1 MRGPRLNLGRKLGL
15 NLGRSV
21 AFRILAGLTVIGG
34 LAAATSVVAV
44 SLFSRF
50 HQGYEQIATAKVPGL
65 VAAAQLV
72 QQSGAVAAIAPALVA
87 AQDQTA
93 REAVMARMGDQ
104 IVRLEQLMARLIAHG
119 GAVRFADQPGGRT
132 DNGRAES
139 NRAENSRAENLADL
153 GELDRRKNELVGT
166 LLTLNSQV
174 RQQLALTAETSTR
187 AQALATLT
195 GRLGAAESQE
205 AEGAWTMELRA
216 GLPDAEAAE
225 RSREALERWRREL
238 TGAATTLLAA
248 LRADRDSQLDRLQ
261 ADTRTA
267 LDNAA
272 EALALLPAEQAA
284 RLEPLQRELVE
295 QAFGRSPL
303 FSLRE
308 AELSLQRSIKR
319 SAARNQAVSDQLVG
333 IVSDYFLAVEQDV
346 AHRSGEFERVI
357 RDGERAVIAMAVLS
371 ILGAAAIFAYIHR
384 NVVARLRRLRSAM
397 QAVETAGPA
406 GKLGPTPGL
415 MPGTMPDPLSHLDLP
430 AATPSGSRDE
440 IGEMARA
447 LSYFVTTI
455 RARESALA
463 DGERRLRTILEQS
476 PVGVSIGRA
485 DGTVA
490 FANAR
495 AAELAGRPLED
506 FVGSRHAL
514 ALPGASISRGGTGQD
529 WEAESGG
536 VLVRDAEVAVDRPDG
551 SRVWALQTLQRTSF
565 EGEPAVLA
573 WSYDIT
579 ARKQAEEAL
588 RSAKEQA
595 EIAARSKAEFLA
607 TMSHEIRT
615 PMNGV
620 LGMLELMALTP
631 LDEEQRTLVSTMRD
645 SGAALL
651 RIIDDILDLSKI
663 EAGKLELEELELR
676 PADLVEGVSDLLAPQ
691 AHQKGLALICAIDR
705 SVPDRLRGDSGRLR
719 QILFNLTGNA
729 IKFTDRGRVV
739 LRVGTAPPDNDAPD
753 DANPVRPDHV
763 RLHVAVE
770 DTGIGIGPEGQAR
783 LFQPFSQADSSTTR
797 RFGGT
802 GLGLAICTRLIERM
816 GGRIGVSSMP
826 GTGST
831 FWFTVELPRAPD
843 SLPSPSSTPLDG
855 LPVLVA
861 DEDEVQRAVLACYLE
876 QGGAAVTVSSS
887 VADAASKLGRG
898 GFGLLVTTTALAGRL
913 DPLAG
918 ACAPGL
924 PRLLLGDGRTAGGG
938 TAGGGAVASPHTAP
952 GATAGL
958 AAGLVQ
964 PVHRAALIRAA
975 ATLTGRAA
983 PDAAG
988 AEPACPP
995 PARGADSGAAAPGPA
1010 DSAGHGPILVAEDH
1024 PTNQQVVLRQLRRLG
1039 YAAELAADGEQALA
1053 AWRAGRHRLIVTDCH
1068 MPVMDGYELARR
1080 IRAEERDGRRR
1091 TSIVAMT
1098 ANALSGEMER
1108 CLAAGMDDYLAKPV
1122 TLAQL
1127 SQVLGRWL
1135 EAHPLPA
1142 EAPAPIPAPA
1152 AAEEALPVLDLD
1164 HVRETFGGM
1173 EGDGLD
1179 DGTLD
1184 MMDFFIETTRPTLER
1199 VRQALDTGDR
1209 EEARAAAHSA
1219 AGAARTA
1226 GAKALAAA
1234 CTALER
1240 AVVEGRETDMARHAQ
1255 AMAAAFPEVEKA
1267 ICALRHTKETVPSP
1281 EESMA

>member
-1 MRGPRLNLGRKLGL
+1 M
-15 NLGRSV
+15 

-119 GAVRFADQPGGRT
+119 GAVRFADQPGART
-132 DNGRAES
+132 DGRAGNSRAES
-139 NRAENSRAENLADL
+139 NRAENSRADL

-166 LLTLNSQV
+166 LLTLNAQV
-174 RQQLALTAETSTR
+174 RQQLALTAETSAR

-216 GLPDAEAAE
+216 GDQASLPDAEAAE
-225 RSREALERWRREL
+225 RSRAALERWRREL

-272 EALALLPAEQAA
+272 EALALLPAGQAA
-284 RLEPLQRELVE
+284 RLEPLQRELVD
-295 QAFGRSPL
+295 QASGRSPL
-303 FSLRE
+303 FALRE
-308 AELSLQRSIKR
+308 AELSLQRAIKR

-397 QAVETAGPA
+397 QAVETAEPD
-406 GKLGPTPGL
+406 KMPGL

-485 DGTVA
+485 DGSVA

-495 AAELAGRPLED
+495 AAELAGRPPED
-506 FVGSRHAL
+506 FIGSRHAL

-573 WSYDIT
+573 WSTDIT

-739 LRVGTAPPDNDAPD
+739 LRVGTAGPD
-753 DANPVRPDHV
+753 DADPAKPGHV

-816 GGRIGVSSMP
+816 GGRIGVTSVP
-826 GTGST
+826 GAGST
-831 FWFTVELPRAPD
+831 FWFTVELPRAPEA
-843 SLPSPSSTPLDG
+843 LPAPSSTPLDG

-876 QGGAAVTVSSS
+876 QGGATVTVSSS

-924 PRLLLGDGRTAGGG
+924 PRLLLGDGRTAGSGAAGG
-938 TAGGGAVASPHTAP
+938 GAAGGGAVASPHTASGVAA
-952 GATAGL
+952 GA

-975 ATLTGRAA
+975 ATLTGRTA

-988 AEPACPP
+988 AEPAYPP
-995 PARGADSGAAAPGPA
+995 PERNAGAAAPGPA

-1091 TSIVAMT
+1091 TPIVAMT

-1127 SQVLGRWL
+1127 SQMLVFWL
-1135 EAHPLPA
+1135 EARPLPLPLPA
-1142 EAPAPIPAPA
+1142 EAPAPAPIPAPA
-1152 AAEEALPVLDLD
+1152 AAEEVLPVLDLD

-1173 EGDGLD
+1173 DNGGLD

-1199 VRQALDTGDR
+1199 VRHALDAGDR

-1240 AVVEGRETDMARHAQ
+1240 AVVEGRETDAARHAQ
-1255 AMAAAFPEVEKA
+1255 TMAAAFPEVEKA

>member
-1 MRGPRLNLGRKLGL
+1 M
-15 NLGRSV
+15 

-87 AQDQTA
+87 AQDQPA

-119 GAVRFADQPGGRT
+119 GGQASGGQT
-132 DNGRAES
+132 SGNQS
-139 NRAENSRAENLADL
+139 NSGQADL

-166 LLTLNSQV
+166 LLTLNAQV
-174 RQQLALTAETSTR
+174 RQQLALTAETSAR
-187 AQALATLT
+187 AQALAALT
-195 GRLGAAESQE
+195 GRLGAAESREEE
-205 AEGAWTMELRA
+205 APWPMETRS

-225 RSREALERWRREL
+225 RSRDALERWRREL

-248 LRADRDSQLDRLQ
+248 LRADRDLQLDGFQ
-261 ADTRTA
+261 AETRIA

-272 EALALLPAEQAA
+272 AALALLPPDRAA
-284 RLEPLQRELVE
+284 RLEPLQREVE
-295 QAFGRSPL
+295 EAAFGRSPL
-303 FSLRE
+303 FALRE
-308 AELSLQRSIKR
+308 AELSLQRAIKR

-346 AHRSGEFERVI
+346 ARRSAEFERVI
-357 RDGERAVIAMAVLS
+357 GDGRRAVIAMALLS

-397 QAVETAGPA
+397 RAVETAEPA
-406 GKLGPTPGL
+406 A
-415 MPGTMPDPLSHLDLP
+415 MPDLDLP
-430 AATPSGSRDE
+430 PATPAGSRDE

-447 LSYFVTTI
+447 LAYFVTTI

-463 DGERRLRTILEQS
+463 DSERRLRTILEQS
-476 PVGVSIGRA
+476 PVGVSIGRT

-495 AAELAGRPLED
+495 AAELAGRPLD
-506 FVGSRHAL
+506 AFVGSRHAL
-514 ALPGASISRGGTGQD
+514 ALPGASISRSGAGQGQGQ
-529 WEAESGG
+529 EVESGG
-536 VLVRDAEVAVDRPDG
+536 VVMRDAEVAVDRPDG

-565 EGEPAVLA
+565 EGKPAVLA

-588 RSAKEQA
+588 RAAKEQA

-631 LDEEQRTLVSTMRD
+631 LDEEQRTLVSTMRE

-663 EAGKLELEELELR
+663 EAGKLDLEDLDLR
-676 PADLVEGVSDLLAPQ
+676 PAELVEGVADLLAPQ
-691 AHQKGLALICAIDR
+691 AHQKGLALICDIDR
-705 SVPDRLRGDSGRLR
+705 SVPARLRGDSGRLR

-739 LRVGTAPPDNDAPD
+739 LRVHAAEST
-753 DANPVRPDHV
+753 RRTHV

-770 DTGIGIGPEGQAR
+770 DTGIGIGPDGQAR

-802 GLGLAICTRLIERM
+802 GLGLAICTRLVERM
-816 GGRIGVSSMP
+816 GGRIGLESAP
-826 GTGST
+826 GLGST
-831 FWFTVELPRAPD
+831 FWFTVELQQVPD
-843 SLPSPSSTPLDG
+843 PSPSAPAPAPLAG

-861 DEDEVQRAVLACYLE
+861 DEDEVQRRVLAGYLE
-876 QGGAAVTVSSS
+876 QGGATVTAAAT
-887 VADAASKLGRG
+887 VAEAASRLGRG
-898 GFGLLVTTTALAGRL
+898 GCGLLVASAAMAGRL
-913 DPLAG
+913 EPLAG
-918 ACAPGL
+918 ACGPGL
-924 PRLLLGDGRTAGGG
+924 PRLLLGDGRGNGATA
-938 TAGGGAVASPHTAP
+938 ASPHGGTGGP
-952 GATAGL
+952 SGL
-958 AAGLVQ
+958 AQ

-975 ATLTGRAA
+975 ALLTGRAA
-983 PDAAG
+983 PDADRAGMPDITPDNASNDAAERSGPPLPIPAG
-988 AEPACPP
+988 AGEGGRERP
-995 PARGADSGAAAPGPA
+995 PA
-1010 DSAGHGPILVAEDH
+1010 HGLVLVAEDH

-1039 YAAELAADGEQALA
+1039 CAVDLASDGEQALA
-1053 AWRAGRHRLIVTDCH
+1053 AWRAGRHRLVITDCH

-1080 IRAEERDGRRR
+1080 IRAEEEGTGRR
-1091 TSIVAMT
+1091 TAIVAMT

-1127 SQVLGRWL
+1127 SQVLARRL
-1135 EAHPLPA
+1135 D
-1142 EAPAPIPAPA
+1142 A
-1152 AAEEALPVLDLD
+1152 ASRPPEPPEPQAARPPEDAALPVLDLG
-1164 HVRETFGGM
+1164 HLRETFGGNW
-1173 EGDGLD
+1173 EDGVD
-1179 DGTLD
+1179 AGTLD
-1184 MMDFFIETTRPTLER
+1184 MMDFFIETTRPTLDR
-1199 VRQALDTGDR
+1199 VRQALDAGEM

-1226 GAKALAAA
+1226 GARVLAAA

-1240 AVVEGRETDMARHAQ
+1240 AIVEARLEDVERHAR
-1255 AMAAAFPEVEKA
+1255 AMAEAFPEVEKA
-1267 ICALRHTKETVPSP
+1267 IHTLRHTKETLSQP

>member
-1 MRGPRLNLGRKLGL
+1 MRSPR
-15 NLGRSV
+15 RSV

-34 LAAATSVVAV
+34 LAAATSIVAV

-119 GAVRFADQPGGRT
+119 GQANGGQG
-132 DNGRAES
+132 NGGQ
-139 NRAENSRAENLADL
+139 ADL

-166 LLTLNSQV
+166 LLTLNAQV
-174 RQQLALTAETSTR
+174 RQQLALTAETNAR
-187 AQALATLT
+187 AQALAALT
-195 GRLGAAESQE
+195 GRLGDAESREEE
-205 AEGAWTMELRA
+205 APWPMVTRS

-225 RSREALERWRREL
+225 RSRDALERWRRDL
-238 TGAATTLLAA
+238 TVAATTLLAA
-248 LRADRDSQLDRLQ
+248 LRADHDGQLDRFQ
-261 ADTRTA
+261 GETRMA

-272 EALALLPAEQAA
+272 AALSLLPPDRAA
-284 RLEPLQRELVE
+284 RLQPLQREVE
-295 QAFGRSPL
+295 EAAFGRSPL
-303 FSLRE
+303 FTLRA
-308 AELSLQRSIKR
+308 AELSLQRAVKR

-346 AHRSGEFERVI
+346 ARRSSEFERVI
-357 RDGERAVIAMAVLS
+357 GDGRRAVIAMALLS

-397 QAVETAGPA
+397 QAVETAEPA
-406 GKLGPTPGL
+406 A
-415 MPGTMPDPLSHLDLP
+415 MPDLDLP
-430 AATPSGSRDE
+430 PATPSGSRDE
-440 IGEMARA
+440 IGEMAHA
-447 LSYFVTTI
+447 LAYFVTTI

-476 PVGVSIGRA
+476 PVGVSIGRT

-495 AAELAGRPLED
+495 AAELAGRPMD
-506 FVGSRHAL
+506 AFVGSRHAL
-514 ALPGASISRGGTGQD
+514 ALPGASISRGGTGQQ
-529 WEAESGG
+529 WEAGNGG

-588 RSAKEQA
+588 RAAKEQA

-631 LDEEQRTLVSTMRD
+631 LDEEQRTLVSTMRE

-663 EAGKLELEELELR
+663 EAGKLDLEDLDLR
-676 PADLVEGVSDLLAPQ
+676 PAELVEGVADLLAPQ
-691 AHQKGLALICAIDR
+691 AHQKGLALICDIDR
-705 SVPDRLRGDSGRLR
+705 SVPARLRGDSGRLR

-729 IKFTDRGRVV
+729 IKFTDHGRVV
-739 LRVGTAPPDNDAPD
+739 LRVHATESMRQD
-753 DANPVRPDHV
+753 RV

-802 GLGLAICTRLIERM
+802 GLGLAICTRLVERM
-816 GGRIGVSSMP
+816 GGRIGVESVP
-826 GTGST
+826 GRGSA
-831 FWFTVELPRAPD
+831 FWFTVELPQGKESALPAPA
-843 SLPSPSSTPLDG
+843 PLAG
-855 LPVLVA
+855 LAVLVA
-861 DEDEVQRAVLACYLE
+861 DEDEVQRGVLARYLE
-876 QGGAAVTVSSS
+876 QGGATVTAVAT
-887 VADAASKLGRG
+887 VADAASRLGRG
-898 GFGLLVTTTALAGRL
+898 GVGLLVTSGAMAGRL
-913 DPLAG
+913 EPLAG
-918 ACAPGL
+918 ACGPGL
-924 PRLLLGDGRTAGGG
+924 PRLLLGDGRGNGP
-938 TAGGGAVASPHTAP
+938 AVASPHGGP
-952 GATAGL
+952 GGL
-958 AAGLVQ
+958 AQ

-975 ATLTGRAA
+975 AFLTGRAA
-983 PDAAG
+983 PDTDRAGVPDAAPDAAADDA
-988 AEPACPP
+988 AERSGP
-995 PARGADSGAAAPGPA
+995 PA
-1010 DSAGHGPILVAEDH
+1010 HGPVLVAEDH

-1039 YAAELAADGEQALA
+1039 CAVDLAADGEQALA
-1053 AWRAGRHRLIVTDCH
+1053 AWRAGRHRLVITDCH

-1080 IRAEERDGRRR
+1080 IRAEEDGTGRR
-1091 TSIVAMT
+1091 TAIVAMT

-1122 TLAQL
+1122 TLGQL
-1127 SQVLGRWL
+1127 SQVLARRL
-1135 EAHPLPA
+1135 YALSRPPEAREPPGQRPIHPPDDS
-1142 EAPAPIPAPA
+1142 
-1152 AAEEALPVLDLD
+1152 ALPVLDLD
-1164 HVRETFGGM
+1164 HLREIFGGGR
-1173 EGDGLD
+1173 EDGID
-1179 DGTLD
+1179 GGTLD
-1184 MMDFFIETTRPTLER
+1184 MMDFFIETTRPTLDR
-1199 VRQALDTGDR
+1199 VRQALDAGEM

-1226 GAKALAAA
+1226 GARVLAAA

-1240 AVVEGRETDMARHAQ
+1240 AIVDVQLEEVERHAR

-1267 ICALRHTKETVPSP
+1267 IHALRHTKETVSQPD
-1281 EESMA
+1281 ESMA

>member
-1 MRGPRLNLGRKLGL
+1 M
-15 NLGRSV
+15 
-21 AFRILAGLTVIGG
+21 
-34 LAAATSVVAV
+34 
-44 SLFSRF
+44 
-50 HQGYEQIATAKVPGL
+50 
-65 VAAAQLV
+65 
-72 QQSGAVAAIAPALVA
+72 
-87 AQDQTA
+87 
-93 REAVMARMGDQ
+93 
-104 IVRLEQLMARLIAHG
+104 
-119 GAVRFADQPGGRT
+119 
-132 DNGRAES
+132 
-139 NRAENSRAENLADL
+139 
-153 GELDRRKNELVGT
+153 
-166 LLTLNSQV
+166 
-174 RQQLALTAETSTR
+174 
-187 AQALATLT
+187 
-195 GRLGAAESQE
+195 
-205 AEGAWTMELRA
+205 
-216 GLPDAEAAE
+216 
-225 RSREALERWRREL
+225 
-238 TGAATTLLAA
+238 
-248 LRADRDSQLDRLQ
+248 
-261 ADTRTA
+261 
-267 LDNAA
+267 
-272 EALALLPAEQAA
+272 
-284 RLEPLQRELVE
+284 
-295 QAFGRSPL
+295 
-303 FSLRE
+303 
-308 AELSLQRSIKR
+308 
-319 SAARNQAVSDQLVG
+319 
-333 IVSDYFLAVEQDV
+333 
-346 AHRSGEFERVI
+346 
-357 RDGERAVIAMAVLS
+357 
-371 ILGAAAIFAYIHR
+371 
-384 NVVARLRRLRSAM
+384 
-397 QAVETAGPA
+397 
-406 GKLGPTPGL
+406 
-415 MPGTMPDPLSHLDLP
+415 
-430 AATPSGSRDE
+430 
-440 IGEMARA
+440 
-447 LSYFVTTI
+447 
-455 RARESALA
+455 
-463 DGERRLRTILEQS
+463 
-476 PVGVSIGRA
+476 
-485 DGTVA
+485 
-490 FANAR
+490 
-495 AAELAGRPLED
+495 
-506 FVGSRHAL
+506 
-514 ALPGASISRGGTGQD
+514 
-529 WEAESGG
+529 
-536 VLVRDAEVAVDRPDG
+536 LVRDAEVAVDRPDG

-729 IKFTDRGRVV
+729 IKFTDLGRVV
-739 LRVGTAPPDNDAPD
+739 LRVGTAALDNDAPVN
-753 DANPVRPDHV
+753 ANPARPDHV

-816 GGRIGVSSMP
+816 GGRIGVTSVP
-826 GTGST
+826 GAGST
-831 FWFTVELPRAPD
+831 FWFTVELPRAPEPL
-843 SLPSPSSTPLDG
+843 SSPLPPAPLDG

-876 QGGAAVTVSSS
+876 QGGATVTISSS

-913 DPLAG
+913 DPLVG

-924 PRLLLGDGRTAGGG
+924 PRLLLGDGRIT
-938 TAGGGAVASPHTAP
+938 GGGAVASPHTVS
-952 GATAGL
+952 GS

-975 ATLTGRAA
+975 ATLTGRTA

-988 AEPACPP
+988 AEPAGQP
-995 PARGADSGAAAPGPA
+995 PARGADPGAAAPGPA
-1010 DSAGHGPILVAEDH
+1010 DTAGHGPILVAEDH

-1053 AWRAGRHRLIVTDCH
+1053 AWRVGRHRLIVTDCH

-1135 EAHPLPA
+1135 EARPLPA
-1142 EAPAPIPAPA
+1142 EASAEAPAPAPIPAPA

-1164 HVRETFGGM
+1164 HVRETFGCTA
-1173 EGDGLD
+1173 ENSLD

-1199 VRQALDTGDR
+1199 VRQALDVGDR

-1240 AVVEGRETDMARHAQ
+1240 AVVEGRETDMDRHAQ

>member
-1 MRGPRLNLGRKLGL
+1 M
-15 NLGRSV
+15 

-119 GAVRFADQPGGRT
+119 GAVRFADQAGGRT
-132 DNGRAES
+132 DNNRAES
-139 NRAENSRAENLADL
+139 SRADL

-174 RQQLALTAETSTR
+174 RQQLALTAETSAR

-261 ADTRTA
+261 ADTRTT

-406 GKLGPTPGL
+406 GMPGL
-415 MPGTMPDPLSHLDLP
+415 TPDPMPDLDLPYLDLP
-430 AATPSGSRDE
+430 ASTPSGSRDE

-739 LRVGTAPPDNDAPD
+739 LRVGTVGPV
-753 DANPVRPDHV
+753 DANPARPDHV

-816 GGRIGVSSMP
+816 GGRIGVTSVP
-826 GTGST
+826 GAGST

-843 SLPSPSSTPLDG
+843 SLPAPSSTPLDG

-876 QGGAAVTVSSS
+876 QGGAAVMVSSS

-913 DPLAG
+913 DPLVG

-938 TAGGGAVASPHTAP
+938 AAGGGAVASPHTAS
-952 GATAGL
+952 GTIFGS

-975 ATLTGRAA
+975 ATLTGRTA

-988 AEPACPP
+988 AEPAGQP
-995 PARGADSGAAAPGPA
+995 PARNADSAAAAPGPA
-1010 DSAGHGPILVAEDH
+1010 DAAGHGPILVAEDH

-1053 AWRAGRHRLIVTDCH
+1053 AWRVGRHRLIVTDCH

-1135 EAHPLPA
+1135 EARPPPA
-1142 EAPAPIPAPA
+1142 EAPVPAPA
-1152 AAEEALPVLDLD
+1152 VAEEALPVLDLD
-1164 HVRETFGGM
+1164 HVRETFGCTAKNS
-1173 EGDGLD
+1173 LD

-1199 VRQALDTGDR
+1199 VRQALDAGDR

-1240 AVVEGRETDMARHAQ
+1240 AVIEGRETDMARHAQ

>member
-1 MRGPRLNLGRKLGL
+1 MRSPRRF
-15 NLGRSV
+15 LGRSV

-87 AQDQTA
+87 APDQSA
-93 REAVMARMGDQ
+93 RDAVMARMDGQ
-104 IVRLEQLMARLIAHG
+104 LARLEELTARLIALGSTG
-119 GAVRFADQPGGRT
+119 GGPGGGTVRHA
-132 DNGRAES
+132 DRAGNGHAQS
-139 NRAENSRAENLADL
+139 SRADL

-166 LLTLNSQV
+166 LLTLNAQV
-174 RQQLALTAETSTR
+174 RQQLSLNAETGAR
-187 AQALATLT
+187 AQALAALT
-195 GRLGAAESQE
+195 ARLAAAGTRE
-205 AEGAWTMELRA
+205 ADASWPMELRA
-216 GLPDAEAAE
+216 GLPDAEAAD
-225 RSREALERWRREL
+225 RSRAALERWRSEL

-248 LRADRDSQLDRLQ
+248 LRSDRDGQLDRFR

-272 EALALLPAEQAA
+272 EALALLPTERAA
-284 RLEPLQRELVE
+284 RLEPLQREVAE
-295 QAFGRSPL
+295 QAFGPSPL
-303 FSLRE
+303 FTLRE
-308 AELSLQRSIKR
+308 AELSLQRAIKR

-346 AHRSGEFERVI
+346 ARRSGEFERVI
-357 RDGERAVIAMAVLS
+357 RDGKRAVIAMAVLS

-397 QAVETAGPA
+397 QAVETAEPA
-406 GKLGPTPGL
+406 GMSESL
-415 MPGTMPDPLSHLDLP
+415 PDLDLP
-430 AATPSGSRDE
+430 AVTPAESRAESRDE

-447 LSYFVTTI
+447 LAYFVTAI

-463 DGERRLRTILEQS
+463 EGERRLRTILEQS
-476 PVGVSIGRA
+476 PVGVSIRRA

-495 AAELAGRPLED
+495 AAELAGRPLEE
-506 FVGSRHAL
+506 FVGSRHAP
-514 ALPGASISRGGTGQD
+514 ALPAGAIGQGGQGGR
-529 WEAESGG
+529 EPESGG
-536 VLVRDAEVAVDRPDG
+536 VLVRDAEAAVVRPDG
-551 SRVWALQTLQRTSF
+551 SRVWALKTLQRTSF

-588 RSAKEQA
+588 RAAKEQA

-663 EAGKLELEELELR
+663 EAGKLELEDLDLR
-676 PADLVEGVSDLLAPQ
+676 PAELVEGVADLLAPQ
-691 AHQKGLALICAIDR
+691 AHQKGLALICDIDR
-705 SVPDRLRGDSGRLR
+705 SVPERLRGDSGRLR

-739 LRVGTAPPDNDAPD
+739 LRVHAADTTRSD
-753 DANPVRPDHV
+753 PDHV

-770 DTGIGIGPEGQAR
+770 DSGIGIGPEGQAR

-802 GLGLAICTRLIERM
+802 GLGLAICTRLVERM
-816 GGRIGVSSMP
+816 GGRIGVESVP
-826 GTGST
+826 GRGST
-831 FWFTVELPRAPD
+831 FWFSVDLPRAVEPAPT
-843 SLPSPSSTPLDG
+843 PSPAPAPLDG
-855 LPVLVA
+855 LSVLVV
-861 DEDEVQRAVLACYLE
+861 DEDEVQRAVLARYLE
-876 QGGAAVTVSSS
+876 QGGATVTTAAMM
-887 VADAASKLGRG
+887 ADAASKLGRG

-913 DPLAG
+913 EPLAG
-918 ACAPGL
+918 ARCPGL
-924 PRLLLGDGRTAGGG
+924 PRLLLGDGRQGASGAGPAGGG
-938 TAGGGAVASPHTAP
+938 TVASPHTVS
-952 GATAGL
+952 GQM
-958 AAGLVQ
+958 AGLVQ
-964 PVHRAALIRAA
+964 PVHRTALIRAA
-975 ATLTGRAA
+975 AILTGRSA

-988 AEPACPP
+988 PAVEAPCLPSCLPSPVPAE
-995 PARGADSGAAAPGPA
+995 S
-1010 DSAGHGPILVAEDH
+1010 GPILVAEDH

-1039 YAAELAADGEQALA
+1039 YAAELTADGEQALE
-1053 AWRAGRHRLIVTDCH
+1053 AWRRGRHRLVITDCH
-1068 MPVMDGYELARR
+1068 MPAMDGYELARR
-1080 IRAEERDGRRR
+1080 IRAEEDDGQRDGGQRH

-1127 SQVLGRWL
+1127 SRVLARWL
-1135 EAHPLPA
+1135 DPRA
-1142 EAPAPIPAPA
+1142 APEPRTPKPQPTPIVE
-1152 AAEEALPVLDLD
+1152 EEALPVLDLD
-1164 HVRETFGGM
+1164 HVRETFGCTGGGGM
-1173 EGDGLD
+1173 GGSGLD
-1179 DGTLD
+1179 AGTLD

-1199 VRQALDTGDR
+1199 VRRALDAGDM
-1209 EEARAAAHSA
+1209 EEARAAVHSA

-1226 GAKALAAA
+1226 GARALAAA
-1234 CTALER
+1234 CSALER
-1240 AVVEGRETDMARHAQ
+1240 AIVEARASDVERHAR
-1255 AMAAAFPEVEKA
+1255 AMAAAFPKVEKA
-1267 ICALRHTKETVPSP
+1267 IHDLRHTNETVPSP
-1281 EESMA
+1281 EETMA

>member
-1 MRGPRLNLGRKLGL
+1 M
-15 NLGRSV
+15 

-72 QQSGAVAAIAPALVA
+72 QQSGAVAAIVPALVA
-87 AQDQTA
+87 APDQDA
-93 REAVMARMGDQ
+93 RDAVMARMDGQ
-104 IVRLEQLMARLIAHG
+104 LARLEELTARLIALG
-119 GAVRFADQPGGRT
+119 STGGGPGAVTMRHT
-132 DNGRAES
+132 DRAGNGRAD
-139 NRAENSRAENLADL
+139 LA
-153 GELDRRKNELVGT
+153 ELDRRKNELVGT
-166 LLTLNSQV
+166 LLTLNAQV
-174 RQQLALTAETSTR
+174 RQQLSLSAETGAR
-187 AQALATLT
+187 AQALAALT
-195 GRLGAAESQE
+195 ARLAAAGTQE
-205 AEGAWTMELRA
+205 ADASWPMELRA
-216 GLPDAEAAE
+216 GLPDAEAAD
-225 RSREALERWRREL
+225 RGRAALERWRREL

-248 LRADRDSQLDRLQ
+248 LRAEGDSQRDSNGDGQLDRLR
-261 ADTRTA
+261 ADSRAA
-267 LDNAA
+267 LDRAA
-272 EALALLPAEQAA
+272 EALALLPADRAA
-284 RLEPLQRELVE
+284 RLEPLQREVAE
-295 QAFGRSPL
+295 QAFGPSPL
-303 FSLRE
+303 FALRE
-308 AELSLQRSIKR
+308 AELSLQRAIKR
-319 SAARNQAVSDQLVG
+319 STARNQAVSDQLVG

-346 AHRSGEFERVI
+346 ARRSDEFERVI
-357 RDGERAVIAMAVLS
+357 RDGKRAVIAMAVLS

-397 QAVETAGPA
+397 QAVETAEPA
-406 GKLGPTPGL
+406 GMSVSL
-415 MPGTMPDPLSHLDLP
+415 PDLDLP
-430 AATPSGSRDE
+430 AVTPAGSRAGSRAENEAGSRDE

-447 LSYFVTTI
+447 LAYFVTAI

-463 DGERRLRTILEQS
+463 EGERRLRTILEQS
-476 PVGVSIGRA
+476 PVGVSIRRA

-495 AAELAGRPLED
+495 AAELAGRPLEE
-506 FVGSRHAL
+506 FVGSRHAPV
-514 ALPGASISRGGTGQD
+514 LPAGLIGQGSR
-529 WEAESGG
+529 EPESGG
-536 VLVRDAEVAVDRPDG
+536 VLVRDAEAAVVRPDG
-551 SRVWALQTLQRTSF
+551 SRVWALKTLQRTSF

-588 RSAKEQA
+588 RAAKEQA

-663 EAGKLELEELELR
+663 EAGKLELEDLDLR
-676 PADLVEGVSDLLAPQ
+676 PAELVEGVADLLAPQ
-691 AHQKGLALICAIDR
+691 AHQKGLALICDIDR

-739 LRVGTAPPDNDAPD
+739 LRVHADDPDPSDPSDPARTHPGG
-753 DANPVRPDHV
+753 PDHV

-770 DTGIGIGPEGQAR
+770 DSGIGIGPEGQAR

-802 GLGLAICTRLIERM
+802 GLGLAICTRLVERM
-816 GGRIGVSSMP
+816 GGRIGVSSAP
-826 GTGST
+826 GRGST
-831 FWFTVELPRAPD
+831 FWFTVELPRAAPAPA
-843 SLPSPSSTPLDG
+843 LSPAPAPLDG
-855 LPVLVA
+855 LSVLVV
-861 DEDEVQRAVLACYLE
+861 DEDEVQRAVLARYLE
-876 QGGAAVTVSSS
+876 QGGATVTTAAMM
-887 VADAASKLGRG
+887 ADAASKLGRG

-913 DPLAG
+913 EPLAG
-918 ACAPGL
+918 ARCPGL
-924 PRLLLGDGRTAGGG
+924 PRLLLGDGRTGGG
-938 TAGGGAVASPHTAP
+938 MAVASPHAVS
-952 GATAGL
+952 GQM
-958 AAGLVQ
+958 AGLVQ
-964 PVHRAALIRAA
+964 PVHRTALIRAA
-975 ATLTGRAA
+975 AILTGRCA

-988 AEPACPP
+988 PAVEAPCLPSCPP
-995 PARGADSGAAAPGPA
+995 PCLPSPVPA
-1010 DSAGHGPILVAEDH
+1010 DPGPILVAEDH

-1039 YAAELAADGEQALA
+1039 YAAELTADGEQALA
-1053 AWRAGRHRLIVTDCH
+1053 AWRRGRHRLVITDCH

-1080 IRAEERDGRRR
+1080 IRAEEDGQREGGQREGGQR
-1091 TSIVAMT
+1091 EGGQREDGQREGGQRHTPIVAMT

-1127 SQVLGRWL
+1127 ARVLARWL
-1135 EAHPLPA
+1135 APRMVPELRTPEPQ
-1142 EAPAPIPAPA
+1142 PAPE
-1152 AAEEALPVLDLD
+1152 AEEALPVLDLD
-1164 HVRETFGGM
+1164 HVRETFGCT
-1173 EGDGLD
+1173 EGSSLD
-1179 DGTLD
+1179 AGTLD

-1199 VRQALDTGDR
+1199 VRQTLDAGEM

-1226 GAKALAAA
+1226 GARALAAA

-1240 AVVEGRETDMARHAQ
+1240 AIVEERASDVERHAR
-1255 AMAAAFPEVEKA
+1255 AMAAAFPKVEKA
-1267 ICALRHTKETVPSP
+1267 IHDLRHTKETVPSP
-1281 EESMA
+1281 EETMA

>member
-1 MRGPRLNLGRKLGL
+1 M
-15 NLGRSV
+15 

-87 AQDQTA
+87 APDQTA

-119 GAVRFADQPGGRT
+119 GQGSGGQGNAGQT
-132 DNGRAES
+132 NGGQ
-139 NRAENSRAENLADL
+139 ADL

-166 LLTLNSQV
+166 LLTLNAQV
-174 RQQLALTAETSTR
+174 RQQLALTAETNAR
-187 AQALATLT
+187 AQALAALT
-195 GRLGAAESQE
+195 GRLGAAESREEE
-205 AEGAWTMELRA
+205 APWPMETRS

-225 RSREALERWRREL
+225 RSRDALERWRRDL
-238 TGAATTLLAA
+238 TAAATTLLAA
-248 LRADRDSQLDRLQ
+248 LRADRDGQLDGFQ
-261 ADTRTA
+261 AETRMA

-272 EALALLPAEQAA
+272 AALALLPPDRAA
-284 RLEPLQRELVE
+284 RLQPLQREVE
-295 QAFGRSPL
+295 EAAFGRSPL
-303 FSLRE
+303 FTLRA
-308 AELSLQRSIKR
+308 AELSLQRAVKR

-346 AHRSGEFERVI
+346 AHRSSEFERVI
-357 RDGERAVIAMAVLS
+357 RDGERAVVAMALLS

-397 QAVETAGPA
+397 QAVETAEPA
-406 GKLGPTPGL
+406 A
-415 MPGTMPDPLSHLDLP
+415 MPDLDLP
-430 AATPSGSRDE
+430 PATPSGSRDE

-447 LSYFVTTI
+447 LAYFVTTI

-476 PVGVSIGRA
+476 PVGVSIGRT

-495 AAELAGRPLED
+495 AAELAGRPLD
-506 FVGSRHAL
+506 AFIGSRHAL
-514 ALPGASISRGGTGQD
+514 ALPGASISRGGAGRSPGQEV
-529 WEAESGG
+529 EAEAGG
-536 VLVRDAEVAVDRPDG
+536 VVVRDAEVAVDRPDG

-588 RSAKEQA
+588 RAAKEQA

-631 LDEEQRTLVSTMRD
+631 LDEEQRTLVSTMRE

-663 EAGKLELEELELR
+663 EAGKLDLEELDLR
-676 PADLVEGVSDLLAPQ
+676 PAELVEGVADLLAPQ
-691 AHQKGLALICAIDR
+691 AHQKGLALICDIDR
-705 SVPDRLRGDSGRLR
+705 SVPARLRGDSGRLR
-719 QILFNLTGNA
+719 QILFNLAGNA

-739 LRVGTAPPDNDAPD
+739 LRVDA
-753 DANPVRPDHV
+753 AGSTCQNQV

-816 GGRIGVSSMP
+816 GGRIGVESVP
-826 GTGST
+826 GRGST
-831 FWFTVELPRAPD
+831 FWFTVDLPRGEDPTLPAPA
-843 SLPSPSSTPLDG
+843 PLAG
-855 LPVLVA
+855 LAVLVA
-861 DEDEVQRAVLACYLE
+861 DEDEVQRDVLARYLE
-876 QGGAAVTVSSS
+876 QGGATVTDAAT
-887 VADAASKLGRG
+887 VADAASRLGRG
-898 GFGLLVTTTALAGRL
+898 GVGLLVTSGAMAGRL
-913 DPLAG
+913 EPLAG
-918 ACAPGL
+918 ACGPGL
-924 PRLLLGDGRTAGGG
+924 PRLLLGDGRGNGP
-938 TAGGGAVASPHTAP
+938 AVASPHGGP
-952 GATAGL
+952 GGL
-958 AAGLVQ
+958 AQ

-975 ATLTGRAA
+975 ALLTGRAA
-983 PDAAG
+983 PDADRAG
-988 AEPACPP
+988 VVDTEVERSGPPLLIPARTGAGERDSP
-995 PARGADSGAAAPGPA
+995 PA
-1010 DSAGHGPILVAEDH
+1010 HGPVLVAEDH

-1039 YAAELAADGEQALA
+1039 CAVDLAADGEQALA
-1053 AWRAGRHRLIVTDCH
+1053 AWRAGRHRLVITDCH

-1080 IRAEERDGRRR
+1080 IRAEEDGTGRR
-1091 TSIVAMT
+1091 TAIVAMT

-1127 SQVLGRWL
+1127 SQVLARRL
-1135 EAHPLPA
+1135 D
-1142 EAPAPIPAPA
+1142 APPRPP
-1152 AAEEALPVLDLD
+1152 ETKEPQGPQPTRPPDESALPVLDLD
-1164 HVRETFGGM
+1164 HLRETFGGGR
-1173 EGDGLD
+1173 EDGID
-1179 DGTLD
+1179 GGTLD
-1184 MMDFFIETTRPTLER
+1184 MMDFFIETTRPTLDR
-1199 VRQALDTGDR
+1199 VRQALDAGEM

-1226 GAKALAAA
+1226 GARLLAAA

-1240 AVVEGRETDMARHAQ
+1240 AIVNAQLEEVERHAH

-1267 ICALRHTKETVPSP
+1267 IHALRHTKETVPQP

>member
-1 MRGPRLNLGRKLGL
+1 MRSPRLNLGLP
-15 NLGRSV
+15 LGRSV

-119 GAVRFADQPGGRT
+119 GAVRFADQAG
-132 DNGRAES
+132 
-139 NRAENSRAENLADL
+139 NSRAESSRADL

-166 LLTLNSQV
+166 LLTLNAQV
-174 RQQLALTAETSTR
+174 RQQLALTAETSVR
-187 AQALATLT
+187 AQALASLT

-205 AEGAWTMELRA
+205 AEGTWQMELRAGDQA

-225 RSREALERWRREL
+225 RGRAALERWRREL

-248 LRADRDSQLDRLQ
+248 LRADRDGQLDRLQ

-406 GKLGPTPGL
+406 KMPGL
-415 MPGTMPDPLSHLDLP
+415 TPDPMPDPLSDLDLP

-551 SRVWALQTLQRTSF
+551 NRVWALQTLQRTSF

-705 SVPDRLRGDSGRLR
+705 SVPERLRGDSGRLR

-739 LRVGTAPPDNDAPD
+739 LRVGTAAPD
-753 DANPVRPDHV
+753 DAGPDNGAPVRPGHV

-816 GGRIGVSSMP
+816 GGRIGVSSVP
-826 GTGST
+826 GAGST
-831 FWFTVELPRAPD
+831 FWFTVELPRAPEP
-843 SLPSPSSTPLDG
+843 LPAPSSTPLDG

-924 PRLLLGDGRTAGGG
+924 PRLLLGDGRTAGV
-938 TAGGGAVASPHTAP
+938 GAVASPHTVS
-952 GATAGL
+952 GS

-975 ATLTGRAA
+975 ATLTGRTA
-983 PDAAG
+983 PDAVG
-988 AEPACPP
+988 AEPAGQP
-995 PARGADSGAAAPGPA
+995 PARGTDSDTAAYAPA

-1053 AWRAGRHRLIVTDCH
+1053 AWRVGRHRLIVTDCH

-1127 SQVLGRWL
+1127 SQMLGRWL
-1135 EAHPLPA
+1135 EARPLPA
-1142 EAPAPIPAPA
+1142 EASAEAPAPAPIPAPA
-1152 AAEEALPVLDLD
+1152 AVEEALPVLDLG
-1164 HVRETFGGM
+1164 HVRETFGCTA
-1173 EGDGLD
+1173 ENGLD

-1199 VRQALDTGDR
+1199 VRQALDSGDR

-1240 AVVEGRETDMARHAQ
+1240 AVVEGRETDAARHAQ

>member
-1 MRGPRLNLGRKLGL
+1 MRSPRRF
-15 NLGRSV
+15 LGRSV

-87 AQDQTA
+87 APDQSA
-93 REAVMARMGDQ
+93 RDAVMARMDGQ
-104 IVRLEQLMARLIAHG
+104 LARLEELTARLIALG
-119 GAVRFADQPGGRT
+119 GTGGGTGGGTLRRADRAG
-132 DNGRAES
+132 NGHAES
-139 NRAENSRAENLADL
+139 SRADL

-166 LLTLNSQV
+166 LLTLNAQV
-174 RQQLALTAETSTR
+174 RQQLSLSAETGAR
-187 AQALATLT
+187 AQALAALT
-195 GRLGAAESQE
+195 ARLAAAGTRE
-205 AEGAWTMELRA
+205 ADAPWPMELRA
-216 GLPDAEAAE
+216 GLPDAEAAD
-225 RSREALERWRREL
+225 RSRAALERWRREM

-248 LRADRDSQLDRLQ
+248 LRAEQDSGRDGQLDRFR
-261 ADTRTA
+261 ADTRAA

-272 EALALLPAEQAA
+272 EALALLPPDRAA
-284 RLEPLQRELVE
+284 RLEPLQREVAE
-295 QAFGRSPL
+295 QAFGPSPL
-303 FSLRE
+303 FALRE
-308 AELSLQRSIKR
+308 AELSLQRAIKR

-346 AHRSGEFERVI
+346 ARRSDEFERVI
-357 RDGERAVIAMAVLS
+357 RDGKRAVIAMAVLS

-397 QAVETAGPA
+397 QAVETADPA
-406 GKLGPTPGL
+406 GTSDSL
-415 MPGTMPDPLSHLDLP
+415 PDLDLP
-430 AATPSGSRDE
+430 AVTPAGSRAEDRAENWDE

-447 LSYFVTTI
+447 LAYFVTAI

-463 DGERRLRTILEQS
+463 EGERRLRTILEQS
-476 PVGVSIGRA
+476 PVGVSIRRA

-495 AAELAGRPLED
+495 AAELAGRPLEE
-506 FVGSRHAL
+506 FVGSRHAP
-514 ALPGASISRGGTGQD
+514 ALPAGAIGQGGQSGR
-529 WEAESGG
+529 EPESGG
-536 VLVRDAEVAVDRPDG
+536 VLVRDAEAAVVRPDG
-551 SRVWALQTLQRTSF
+551 SRVWALKTLQRTSF

-588 RSAKEQA
+588 RAAKEQA

-663 EAGKLELEELELR
+663 EAGKLELEDLDLR
-676 PADLVEGVSDLLAPQ
+676 PAELVEGVADLLAPQ
-691 AHQKGLALICAIDR
+691 AHQKGLALICDIDR
-705 SVPDRLRGDSGRLR
+705 SVPERLRGDSGRLR

-739 LRVGTAPPDNDAPD
+739 LRVHAADPTQSPPA
-753 DANPVRPDHV
+753 RPDHV

-770 DTGIGIGPEGQAR
+770 DSGIGIGPEGQAR

-802 GLGLAICTRLIERM
+802 GLGLAICTRLVERM
-816 GGRIGVSSMP
+816 GGRIGVESAP
-826 GTGST
+826 GRGST
-831 FWFTVELPRAPD
+831 FWFTVDLPRAAEPAPG
-843 SLPSPSSTPLDG
+843 SSPAPAPLDG
-855 LPVLVA
+855 LSVLVV
-861 DEDEVQRAVLACYLE
+861 DDDEVQRAVLARYLE
-876 QGGAAVTVSSS
+876 QGGATVTTAAMM
-887 VADAASKLGRG
+887 ADAASKLGRG
-898 GFGLLVTTTALAGRL
+898 GYGLLVTTTALAGRL
-913 DPLAG
+913 EPLAG
-918 ACAPGL
+918 ARCPGL
-924 PRLLLGDGRTAGGG
+924 PRLLLGDGRTGGG
-938 TAGGGAVASPHTAP
+938 TVASPHTVS
-952 GATAGL
+952 GQMS
-958 AAGLVQ
+958 GLVQ
-964 PVHRAALIRAA
+964 PVHRTALIRAA
-975 ATLTGRAA
+975 AILTGRSA

-988 AEPACPP
+988 PALEAPGLPSCLPP
-995 PARGADSGAAAPGPA
+995 PVPA
-1010 DSAGHGPILVAEDH
+1010 DPGPILVAEDH

-1039 YAAELAADGEQALA
+1039 YAAELTADGEQALA
-1053 AWRAGRHRLIVTDCH
+1053 AWRRGLHRLVITDCH
-1068 MPVMDGYELARR
+1068 MPAMDGYELARR
-1080 IRAEERDGRRR
+1080 IRAEEDGQRH
-1091 TSIVAMT
+1091 TPIVAMT

-1127 SQVLGRWL
+1127 ARVLAHWL
-1135 EAHPLPA
+1135 
-1142 EAPAPIPAPA
+1142 APRAAPELRTPEPQPEPME
-1152 AAEEALPVLDLD
+1152 EEALPVLDLD

-1173 EGDGLD
+1173 EGSGLD
-1179 DGTLD
+1179 AGTLD

-1199 VRQALDTGDR
+1199 VRQALDSGEM

-1226 GAKALAAA
+1226 GARALAAA
-1234 CTALER
+1234 CSALER
-1240 AVVEGRETDMARHAQ
+1240 AIVEARASDVERHAR
-1255 AMAAAFPEVEKA
+1255 AMAAAFPKVEKA
-1267 ICALRHTKETVPSP
+1267 IHALRHTNETVPSP
-1281 EESMA
+1281 EETMA